1 MTTRPR
7 DPKEARL
14 LEIPLFKQADQKA
27 LRHLSSAADEATL
40 QAGHVLIPQGR
51 HHHECYVIERGT
63 AAVEIDGQE
72 IAEIAEGEFVGELGF
87 FVRGPASATVR
98 AKTDLEVLVIPYNR
112 LDQVLD
118 DNPGLVRA
126 IATELAIRL
135 HRTDARLH

>member
-14 LEIPLFKQADQKA
+14 LEIPLFKNADQKA
-27 LRHLSSAADEATL
+27 LRHLSSAADEASL
-40 QAGHVLIPQGR
+40 AAGHALIRQGH

-63 AAVEIDGQE
+63 AQVEVEGEI
-72 IAEIAEGEFVGELGF
+72 IAEIPAGEFVGELGF
-87 FVRGPASATVR
+87 FVRDAASATVT
-98 AKTDLEVLVIPYNR
+98 AKTDLEVLIIPYNR
-112 LDQVLD
+112 LDQVLE

-135 HRTDARLH
+135 HNTDAMLH

>member
-1 MTTRPR
+1 
-7 DPKEARL
+7 
-14 LEIPLFKQADQKA
+14 
-27 LRHLSSAADEATL
+27 
-40 QAGHVLIPQGR
+40 V
-51 HHHECYVIERGT
+51 
-63 AAVEIDGQE
+63 VEIDGEE